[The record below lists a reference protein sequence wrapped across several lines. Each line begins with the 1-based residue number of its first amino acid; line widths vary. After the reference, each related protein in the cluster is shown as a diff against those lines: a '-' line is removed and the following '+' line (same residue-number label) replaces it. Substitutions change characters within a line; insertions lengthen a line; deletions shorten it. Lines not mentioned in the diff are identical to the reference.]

1 MKNATAHFR
10 ISRRSPQRLKQGFTL
25 VELMVSITVL
35 AMLGGLV
42 MQLMGSASKLTST
55 SKLSSDCDT
64 EARYALNQIA
74 ADLAHRV
81 RRPDVDAFVDK
92 ATGDDRIYFFS
103 ETPGYSPTLSATER
117 SDVSLVGYRIK
128 GSKNTFGK
136 TVYKLER
143 YARALP
149 WNADKETP
157 MPFVILDSSGKP
169 LPASTLVGKGGGSN
183 GSFEKVTTQA
193 ASEDLYYQPIA
204 ENVVRFE
211 ISLLHKPIQPI
222 ANSQT
227 FTPSWILPDAKL
239 KNAADSASPNDN
251 ELSRNGFANISAV
264 VVTLA
269 VLDSQNALK
278 VTEDDITQTKSKLD
292 DTAPNDFPK
301 YPLDSWNSTF
311 LSNANSWKKPI
322 TNGLRFYQRVIGL

>member
-1 MKNATAHFR
+1 MKKATIHFGV
-10 ISRRSPQRLKQGFTL
+10 SRRSHQRWKQGFTL

-92 ATGDDRIYFFS
+92 ATGDDRLYFFS

-117 SDVSLVGYRIK
+117 SNVSLVGYRIK
-128 GSKNTFGK
+128 GGTTSFGK

-143 YARALP
+143 YSKALP

-157 MPFVILDSSGKP
+157 MPFVIIDSSGKA

-193 ASEDLYYQPIA
+193 ASEDPYYQPIA

-211 ISLLHKPIQPI
+211 VSLLHKPI
-222 ANSQT
+222 ANSPT
-227 FTPSWILPDAKL
+227 STAAWILPDAKL
-239 KNAADSASPNDN
+239 KNAADTAPPNDN
-251 ELSRNGFANISAV
+251 ELTRYGFANISAV

-278 VTEDDITQTKSKLD
+278 VTDNDITELKSKLD

-322 TNGLRFYQRVIGL
+322 TNGLRLYQRVIGL

>member
-1 MKNATAHFR
+1 
-10 ISRRSPQRLKQGFTL
+10 
-25 VELMVSITVL
+25 MVSITVL

-92 ATGDDRIYFFS
+92 ATGDDRLYFFS

-117 SDVSLVGYRIK
+117 SNVSLVGYRIK
-128 GSKNTFGK
+128 GGTTSFGK

-157 MPFVILDSSGKP
+157 MPFVILDSSGKA
-169 LPASTLVGKGGGSN
+169 LPASTLVGKGGGSS

-211 ISLLHKPIQPI
+211 VSLLHKPIEPI
-222 ANSQT
+222 GNAST
-227 FTPSWILPDAKL
+227 STAAWILSDAKL
-239 KNAADSASPNDN
+239 NNAADTAAPNDN
-251 ELSRNGFANISAV
+251 ELTRYGFANISAV

-278 VTEDDITQTKSKLD
+278 VSGDDITQLKSQLD
-292 DTAPNDFPK
+292 DTTPNNFPK

-311 LSNANSWKKPI
+311 ISNANSWKKPI
-322 TNGLRFYQRVIGL
+322 TNGLRLYQRVIGL

>member
-1 MKNATAHFR
+1 
-10 ISRRSPQRLKQGFTL
+10 
-25 VELMVSITVL
+25 MVSITVL

-55 SKLSSDCDT
+55 SKLASDCDT

-81 RRPDVDAFVDK
+81 RRPDVDALVDK
-92 ATGDDRIYFFS
+92 ATGNDRIYIFS
-103 ETPGYSPTLSATER
+103 ETPGYSPTLNATQR
-117 SDVSLVGYRIK
+117 SDVSLVGYRTK
-128 GSKNTFGK
+128 SSTTSYGR

-149 WNADKETP
+149 WIAASPDNP

-169 LPASTLVGKGGGSN
+169 LPASTLVGTGGGSG
-183 GSFEKVTTQA
+183 GSFEKVTTQDK
-193 ASEDLYYQPIA
+193 SEDSYYQPIA

-211 ISLLHKPIQPI
+211 VSLLHKPIP
-222 ANSQT
+222 ASSNP
-227 FTPSWILPDAKL
+227 TPAWILPDAKL
-239 KNAADSASPNDN
+239 TNAADSATPNEN
-251 ELSRNGFANISAV
+251 ELSRYGFANIAAV

-269 VLDSQNALK
+269 VLDSQNAQR
-278 VTEDDITQTKSKLD
+278 VSEADITSLGLG
-292 DTAPNDFPK
+292 DTVANDFPK

-311 LSNANSWKKPI
+311 MSNVSTWKKPI

>member
-1 MKNATAHFR
+1 
-10 ISRRSPQRLKQGFTL
+10 
-25 VELMVSITVL
+25 MVSITVL

-117 SDVSLVGYRIK
+117 SDVSLVGYRVK
-128 GSKNTFGK
+128 ESKTTFGK

-149 WNADKETP
+149 WNAGSETP

-169 LPASTLVGKGGGSN
+169 IPASTLVGKGNGSG
-183 GSFEKVTTQA
+183 GSFEKVTSQA

-211 ISLLHKPIQPI
+211 VSLLHKPIASSPTST
-222 ANSQT
+222 AA
-227 FTPSWILPDAKL
+227 WIVPDAKL
-239 KNAADSASPNDN
+239 KNAADTAAPNEN
-251 ELSRNGFANISAV
+251 ELSRYGFANISAV

-269 VLDSQNALK
+269 VLDSQNALR
-278 VTEDDITQTKSKLD
+278 VTDDDITQLKSKLD

-311 LSNANSWKKPI
+311 LINANSWKKPV
-322 TNGLRFYQRVIGL
+322 TNGLRLYQRVIGL

>member
-1 MKNATAHFR
+1 
-10 ISRRSPQRLKQGFTL
+10 
-25 VELMVSITVL
+25 MVSITVL

-81 RRPDVDAFVDK
+81 RRPDVDAFIDK
-92 ATGDDRIYFFS
+92 ATGDDRLYLFS

-117 SDVSLVGYRIK
+117 SNVSLVGYRIK
-128 GSKNTFGK
+128 ESKTTFGK

-149 WNADKETP
+149 WNAGTETP

-169 LPASTLVGKGGGSN
+169 LPASTLVGKGGGSG
-183 GSFEKVTTQA
+183 GSFEKVTSQA

-204 ENVVRFE
+204 ENVMRFE
-211 ISLLHKPIQPI
+211 ISLLHKPIATSPTST
-222 ANSQT
+222 AA
-227 FTPSWILPDAKL
+227 WIVPDAKL
-239 KNAADSASPNDN
+239 TKAADTAAPNEN
-251 ELSRNGFANISAV
+251 ELSRYGFANISAV

-269 VLDSQNALK
+269 VLDSQNAIK
-278 VTEDDITQTKSKLD
+278 VTDDDITQLKSKLD

-311 LSNANSWKKPI
+311 ISNANSWKKPI
-322 TNGLRFYQRVIGL
+322 TNGLRLYQRVIGL

>member
-1 MKNATAHFR
+1 
-10 ISRRSPQRLKQGFTL
+10 
-25 VELMVSITVL
+25 MVSITVL

-117 SDVSLVGYRIK
+117 SNVSLVGYRIK
-128 GSKNTFGK
+128 GGTTSFGK
-136 TVYKLER
+136 KVYKLER

-149 WNADKETP
+149 WNAVKEVP
-157 MPFVILDSSGKP
+157 MPFVIIDSSGKP

-211 ISLLHKPIQPI
+211 VSLLYKPK
-222 ANSQT
+222 ASSTATKN
-227 FTPSWILPDAKL
+227 TPPTS
-239 KNAADSASPNDN
+239 
-251 ELSRNGFANISAV
+251 
-264 VVTLA
+264 
-269 VLDSQNALK
+269 
-278 VTEDDITQTKSKLD
+278 
-292 DTAPNDFPK
+292 
-301 YPLDSWNSTF
+301 
-311 LSNANSWKKPI
+311 
-322 TNGLRFYQRVIGL
+322 